1 MPSTPAFRCLLASL
15 LTVLVAVSALAWPA
29 PAAAR
34 AEVEVRVS
42 AGRDVVA
49 PGGDLPVAVVLD
61 HADGW
66 HTHRNDPQIP
76 AAFREV
82 GFTVI
87 PTEIEADAEPGGP
100 QPHPGFVQWPEPR
113 TIEVAFTGEPVDWQ
127 VYEGE
132 AVAYLPVTVP
142 ADVAPGAY
150 ELLVRV
156 TYQACDDVTCLMPET
171 VERAL
176 TIRVVDPHAEAGPLA
191 DAGERLGDDELFA
204 DFDPAVWQRIRDGAA
219 APSLIDFDVFGWGF
233 ELDIAGLLGLGALL
247 LIAAVGG
254 LLLNLTPCVLPVIP
268 IKIMGLAQMA
278 GSRGK
283 CLALGVTMSLGIVT
297 FWLAIGTAVATLAG
311 FDAISA
317 LFRYPAF
324 TIGVGLF
331 IAVMALGMGGLFYVP
346 LPRFAY
352 NVQPR
357 HDTFHGSFVFGIMAA
372 VLATPCVAPFM
383 GAAVAG
389 AMTQRPQIAL
399 LVFLAIGAGMA
410 TPYLVLSAFPK
421 LVDRMPKAGPAS
433 VLIKQVMALLML
445 AAASYFLG
453 TGLAGVFVDQ
463 GQPPTQLYWWAV
475 AAFVAAAGAW
485 LAWQSVRITPSL
497 PRRAT
502 FAGLGGLLV
511 VLAAV
516 GAVRLTDP
524 GPIAWEH
531 YTADRFQRRLDQGQ
545 VVLLEFTAQWCL
557 NCHALEQ
564 AVLHNPRVV
573 QALQADGVTPMKID
587 LTGANDAGW
596 AKLRDMG
603 RRGIPFLAIFSPA
616 GEVVYGGDFYT
627 VEQVLAALDQARQEA
642 RGTMP

>member
-1 MPSTPAFRCLLASL
+1 MRRRILSVWTSLAA
-15 LTVLVAVSALAWPA
+15 LVIC
-29 PAAAR
+29 AAAVPAWGQAIAG
-34 AEVEVRVS
+34 AEVEVRVT

-61 HADGW
+61 HAEGW
-66 HTHRNDPQIP
+66 HTHHHDPEIP
-76 AAFREV
+76 QAFREV
-82 GFTVI
+82 GFRVI
-87 PTEIEADAEPGGP
+87 PTQIDAVGEAGGP
-100 QPHPGFVQWPEPR
+100 RPHVAMIQWPEAK
-113 TIEVAFTGEPVDWQ
+113 TIEVTFTGEPVDWR
-127 VYEGE
+127 VYAGQ

-142 ADVAPGAY
+142 ADAEPGDYA
-150 ELLVRV
+150 LMV
-156 TYQACDDVTCLMPET
+156 TVDYQACDDVTCLMPET
-171 VERAL
+171 VEREL
-176 TIRVVDPHAEAGPLA
+176 TIRVVDPAAQAEALA
-191 DAGERLGDDELFA
+191 AAGERLRDDGLFA
-204 DFDPAVWQRIRDGAA
+204 DFDPAVWQRIREGAA
-219 APSLIDFDVFGWGF
+219 VPMLIDFDVFGWGF
-233 ELDIAGLLGLGALL
+233 DLNIAGWVGLIALL

-254 LLLNLTPCVLPVIP
+254 LMLNLTPCVLPVIP
-268 IKIMGLAQMA
+268 LKIMGLAQMA

-283 CLALGVTMSLGIVT
+283 CLALGATMSLGVVA
-297 FWLAIGTAVATLAG
+297 FWLAIGVAVASLAG

-357 HDTFHGSFVFGIMAA
+357 HDTYHGSFVFGIMAA

-389 AMTQRPQIAL
+389 VMTQRPQVAL
-399 LVFLAIGAGMA
+399 LVFLAIGGGMA
-410 TPYLVLSAFPK
+410 SPYLVPSAFPK

-453 TGLAGVFVDQ
+453 TGLAGVLVQ
-463 GQPPTQLYWWAV
+463 EGQPPTQLYWWAV

-485 LAWQSVRITPSL
+485 LVWRTVRITASGQ
-497 PRRAT
+497 RRAV
-502 FAGLGGLLV
+502 FGGLGALLV
-511 VLAAV
+511 VMALA
-516 GAVRLTDP
+516 GGVRLTDP

-531 YTADRFQRRLDQGQ
+531 YTAERFERRLEEGR

-573 QALQADGVTPMKID
+573 EALEGDGVVPMKID

-596 AKLRDMG
+596 AKLREMG
-603 RRGIPFLAIFSPA
+603 RRGIPFLAVFSPT
-616 GEVVYGGDFYT
+616 GELVYGGDFYT
-627 VEQVLAALDQARQEA
+627 VEQVLAALDRAQDAGVAVE
-642 RGTMP
+642 